1 MIQDLV
7 NYVGLPKDRILK
19 IHPTADV
26 VELNSNDFLE
36 EAHCRQLLGV
46 KFRLNTSSDLLTMI
60 KYDDRIKKMLNIET
74 YIIK

>member
-1 MIQDLV
+1 MLQDLV
-7 NYVGLPKDRILK
+7 NYVGLPRDRILK
-19 IHPTADV
+19 VHPGIEV
-26 VELNSNDFLE
+26 VELNANDFLE

-46 KFRLNTSSDLLTMI
+46 KFRLNNTSDLLTLI